1 MYLGSIS
8 FKNQKNK
15 KNIIEN
21 KNSRKILFILKVF
34 NDCKSMRLN
43 PIVMM
48 YRFETLNKI
57 L

>member
-48 YRFETLNKI
+48 YRLETLNKI

>member
-1 MYLGSIS
+1 MYLGSIN